1 MTHPQQQPYYVSTA
15 RSPRPA
21 RWSRGDPGNMR
32 ARRLQR
38 PPSKE
43 SAQNFRMLRDDA
55 LVLYIIGLA
64 LGARVQARCR
74 YRTMDAVAGSCARGG
89 HVRLLHKKTS
99 ARQAVKPMKI
109 AVFGLGY
116 VGVVSAACLARD
128 GHSVVGVDPNN
139 VKVDFLRRG
148 ESPIVEPGLGE
159 LIAAAVA
166 GGRLVAGSDY
176 VTAVAHCEVLIMC
189 VGTPGQANGSLDLTY
204 VRRVVLADRR
214 AAARRA
220 AAIEVVVIRS
230 TLLPGSMQ
238 GVVIPVLEESSRPQG
253 RKGFRRVHQP
263 GIPARRYRDLRL
275 RSSAEDGNRRL
286 GRACRRRRARA
297 VTRSWSAPLVVTDLR
312 TAEMVKYVDNS
323 WHALK
328 VTFANE
334 VGRLSK
340 AMGIDARQVMRLFC
354 MDTKLN
360 VSSAYLRPGF
370 AFGGSCLPKDVR
382 ALTYQGRLLDV
393 DTPVL
398 GSILASNQLHIA
410 HALIDDPGDRSATR
424 GAARPE
430 LQGRHGRP
438 ARESD
443 RHARGAAH
451 RQGLRASRLRPERQ
465 AGEPAGSQSRIHSES
480 HPSYRAAHGGSARNS
495 SSSTPTC
502 WSSPPRA
509 RN

>member
-1 MTHPQQQPYYVSTA
+1 M
-15 RSPRPA
+15 
-21 RWSRGDPGNMR
+21 
-32 ARRLQR
+32 
-38 PPSKE
+38 E
-43 SAQNFRMLRDDA
+43 
-55 LVLYIIGLA
+55 
-64 LGARVQARCR
+64 
-74 YRTMDAVAGSCARGG
+74 
-89 HVRLLHKKTS
+89 
-99 ARQAVKPMKI
+99 I

-128 GHSVVGVDPNN
+128 GHRVVGVDPNN

-176 VTAVAHCEVLIMC
+176 VAAVARCDVLIVC

-204 VRRVVLADRR
+204 VRRVVQQIGEQLR
-214 AAARRA
+214 AGGGYR
-220 AAIEVVVIRS
+220 VVVIRS

-238 GVVIPVLEESSRPQG
+238 GVVIPVLEESSGGKAGKDFGVCINPEFLREGTAIYDYDHPPKTVIG
-253 RKGFRRVHQP
+253 ASDERAA
-263 GIPARRYRDLRL
+263 GIVRELYAKL
-275 RSSAEDGNRRL
+275 E
-286 GRACRRRRARA
+286 
-297 VTRSWSAPLVVTDLR
+297 APLVVTDLR

-334 VGRLSK
+334 IGRLSK
-340 AMGIDARQVMRLFC
+340 AMSVDGRLVMRLFC

-398 GSILASNQLHIA
+398 GAILSSNQIHIA
-410 HALIDDPGDRSATR
+410 HALAMIRATGRRRVGLLGLSFKEGTDDLRESPIVTLAEQLIGKGYELMVYDQNVRLAALM
-424 GAARPE
+424 GANREYILNHIPHIGRLLVDRPE
-430 LQGRHGRP
+430 QLLEHAEVLVVAAASEEFRTLLQGLPSGRFII
-438 ARESD
+438 D
-443 RHARGAAH
+443 LVGAWNAVD
-451 RQGLRASRLRPERQ
+451 GKS
-465 AGEPAGSQSRIHSES
+465 
-480 HPSYRAAHGGSARNS
+480 AAPVENYDGIA
-495 SSSTPTC
+495 
-502 WSSPPRA
+502 W
-509 RN
+509 